1 MIFVGDK
8 GADIAEERR
17 VLRQIQFGAAA
28 GRDIEPGGV
37 LSAVDDG
44 QFCLEHAEFAQN
56 FGNAVRHAGD
66 AIRQRVFFPV
76 KETGPGHEIHA
87 PGYDDPGA
95 SGHRA
100 REACEGMGMARVGV
114 QDIDV
119 EALDRLR
126 ETPDRDRVKFPAKRA
141 GNAREVLETVISAQE
156 FAVRTARDRDE
167 VPAQGQPANE
177 ITGLLFSPA
186 PAVLLV
192 KMQNAHRES
201 PKRGSRRRQCAAQI
215 PAG

>member
-1 MIFVGDK
+1 
-8 GADIAEERR
+8 
-17 VLRQIQFGAAA
+17 
-28 GRDIEPGGV
+28 
-37 LSAVDDG
+37 
-44 QFCLEHAEFAQN
+44 
-56 FGNAVRHAGD
+56 
-66 AIRQRVFFPV
+66 
-76 KETGPGHEIHA
+76 
-87 PGYDDPGA
+87 
-95 SGHRA
+95 
-100 REACEGMGMARVGV
+100 MARVGV

-186 PAVLLV
+186 PAALLV
-192 KMQNAHRES
+192 SAE
-201 PKRGSRRRQCAAQI
+201 CA
-215 PAG
+215 P